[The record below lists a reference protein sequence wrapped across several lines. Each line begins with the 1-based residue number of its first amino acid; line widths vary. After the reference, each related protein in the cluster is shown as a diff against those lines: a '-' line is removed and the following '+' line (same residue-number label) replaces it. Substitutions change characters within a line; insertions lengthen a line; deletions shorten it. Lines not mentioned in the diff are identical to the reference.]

1 MIILDTNVL
10 SALMRAQPDQAVM
23 QWLDR
28 QPDSSV
34 WTTSITIM
42 ELRYGLQIMPPGRRR
57 ERMTEELASI
67 LTEEIEERYAIFD
80 VAAAEHAG
88 DLMAAR
94 RSLGRP
100 VDFRDTMIAGIA
112 LSNRATLATRNT
124 AHFADLSVPV
134 VNPWDKVEQ
143 ESS

>member
-1 MIILDTNVL
+1 MIILDTDVL
-10 SALMRAQPDQAVM
+10 SALMRAEPDPTVM
-23 QWLDR
+23 RWLDR

-34 WTTSITIM
+34 WTTSITVM
-42 ELRYGLQIMPPGRRR
+42 EIRYGLQIMPAGQRR
-57 ERMTEELASI
+57 ERMTEELAAV
-67 LTEEIEERYAIFD
+67 LKEEIEERYAPFD
-80 VAAAEHAG
+80 VAAAQHAA

-94 RSLGRP
+94 RTRGGA

-134 VNPWDKVEQ
+134 VNPWTAK
-143 ESS
+143 SS